1 MRADVNTVCNNL
13 ASNPLYNPLHPCNLL
28 KHDNKIL
35 YQRGQK
41 YFIHNVAFV
50 ALLLCRKFI

>member
-28 KHDNKIL
+28 KHDKKIL
-35 YQRGQK
+35 YWRGQK
-41 YFIHNVAFV
+41 YTVLHI
-50 ALLLCRKFI
+50 LLYL